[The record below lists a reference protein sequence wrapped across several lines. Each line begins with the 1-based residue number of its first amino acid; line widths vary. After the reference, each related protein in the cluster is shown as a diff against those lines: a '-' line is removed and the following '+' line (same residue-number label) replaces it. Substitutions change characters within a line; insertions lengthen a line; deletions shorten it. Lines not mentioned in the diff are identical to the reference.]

1 MESAHKPEL
10 RAETLYLRQARD
22 GGILISVYQ
31 DAETEKLHVPGD
43 VASRPE
49 ESLRVGTQVC
59 INFFC
64 NAQTFSTDC
73 EWLHSCSP

>member
-1 MESAHKPEL
+1 MESAHKPVL

-22 GGILISVYQ
+22 GSILISVYQ
-31 DAETEKLHVPGD
+31 DAETKKLHVPSD

-59 INFFC
+59 II
-64 NAQTFSTDC
+64 FSCTA
-73 EWLHSCSP
+73 